1 MKVKSQVQ
9 RLSNFWLLVLPLGWQ
24 VLGAEFEGSEQ
35 RERLF
40 VRRFEQRFEPG
51 LRENFRR
58 EIGFLCKAVAEV
70 TALPE
75 AKRKALE
82 EKLAPVGDSAV
93 EVWRL
98 ALRLHYQTMPT
109 VEDAESI
116 AFLGDSL
123 LHPDVVAADRKA
135 MQFWD
140 SALKAELGADAF
152 ARWKLRENELRA
164 DYAKANA
171 AMTAKII
178 TQASR
183 TKATFWQAKIKRVA
197 AVVGW
202 PEEVVKT
209 LMDLAV
215 DTAQSFEYG
224 FTERMR
230 EALPKADELLLGC
243 STDAVAELRRQQT
256 RALYPPRMRS
266 LQEETQRVIDDAIS
280 LRLSADEKKKLTDH
294 EAELNTRLNEA
305 AKDTVKRQLDQPLKN
320 PLLVGSTRLPTLV
333 SSLSLPTAT
342 AEGLKKTI
350 DAGESEAMAVWALAI
365 EAEAVRRMRVMVKER
380 DPEEVIKSLENSNWR
395 WSTEEADR
403 ELARKSNSLWRTA
416 LKAQLTPEQVQRW
429 LSEERQQQERK
440 TLALLKL
447 TVSEVDIK
455 VGLHANQRNTLEVAL
470 RPVAEK
476 VAQIPGG
483 LRAALQ
489 WGSLDGSLMLLEG
502 LEKGQLEQLLTGLQ
516 MTQLEAMSSRYK
528 AYWRSVQAKLELL
541 EEDGP

>member
-51 LRENFRR
+51 LRENFRQ

-70 TALPE
+70 TALPD

-82 EKLAPVGDSAV
+82 EKLAPVGDSAL

-98 ALRLHYQTMPT
+98 ALQFHYQTMPT
-109 VEDAESI
+109 VEDAESV
-116 AFLGDSL
+116 AFLGDAL

-140 SALKAELGADAF
+140 SALEAELGAGAF

-243 STDAVAELRRQQT
+243 STEAVAELRRQPT
-256 RALYPPRMRS
+256 RTLYPPRMRS
-266 LQEETQRVIDDAIS
+266 LQEAAQRVIDDAIS
-280 LRLSADEKKKLTDH
+280 LRLNADEKKKLTDH
-294 EAELNTRLNEA
+294 EAELNTRLTEA
-305 AKDTVKRQLDQPLKN
+305 AKGTVKRQLDQPLKN
-320 PLLVGSTRLPTLV
+320 PLLIGSTRLPTLV
-333 SSLSLPTAT
+333 SILSLPTTT
-342 AEGLKKTI
+342 AEALKKTI
-350 DAGESEAMAVWALAI
+350 DAGESEAMAVWAVAI

-395 WSTEEADR
+395 WSTDEADR
-403 ELARKSNSLWRTA
+403 ELVRKSNSLWQAA

-455 VGLHANQRNTLEVAL
+455 VGLQANQRNTLEVAL

-483 LRAALQ
+483 SRAALQ

-502 LEKGQLEQLLTGLQ
+502 LETGQLEQLLTPLQ
-516 MTQLEAMSSRYK
+516 MTKLEASSSRYK
-528 AYWRSVQAKLELL
+528 AYWRTVQAKLDLL
-541 EEDGP
+541 QEDGP